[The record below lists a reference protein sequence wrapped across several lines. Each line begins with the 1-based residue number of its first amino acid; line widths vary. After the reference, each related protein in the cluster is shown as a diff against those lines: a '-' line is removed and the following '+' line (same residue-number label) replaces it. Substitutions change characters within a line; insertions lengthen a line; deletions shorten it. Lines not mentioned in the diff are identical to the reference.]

1 MLCRGVGGAQASAAV
16 ELKKANAA
24 QELECGNGQVGVGP
38 GTYGAGNFS
47 VKLNEALDES
57 NPDPCAT
64 LIGPS
69 RLTTLLWD
77 IVGWPATWKYR
88 NSLVLY
94 RFKWYNETDYTVT
107 IDLDFQLFTITR
119 VGQLPAA
126 GRKNTQYNAPA
137 SNEHITQMQLAL
149 VSVKKSDWARGEWFA
164 NVTDEQKCLYALA
177 PSSVVIKC
185 GVAVQG
191 SGVLLGKTE

>member
-1 MLCRGVGGAQASAAV
+1 MAYGMSHLDNCQRTTGTGAMHPYTSLTVASAAV

-94 RFKWYNETDYTVT
+94 RFKWYNETDYTRPV
-107 IDLDFQLFTITR
+107 LLLLSVALRYR
-119 VGQLPAA
+119 VVACCWEKQNSAQDGNCDQPGVGIYL
-126 GRKNTQYNAPA
+126 
-137 SNEHITQMQLAL
+137 
-149 VSVKKSDWARGEWFA
+149 DWAFVGMSY
-164 NVTDEQKCLYALA
+164 ND
-177 PSSVVIKC
+177 
-185 GVAVQG
+185 
-191 SGVLLGKTE
+191 